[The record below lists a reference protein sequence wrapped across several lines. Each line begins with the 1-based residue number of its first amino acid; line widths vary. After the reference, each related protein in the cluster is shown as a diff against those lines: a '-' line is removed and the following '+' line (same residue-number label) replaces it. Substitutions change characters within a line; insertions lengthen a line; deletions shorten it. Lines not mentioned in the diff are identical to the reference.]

1 MNPKIIAFE
10 YFVYQLN
17 NWYKEVYGNV
27 EENDLSTLKVLKLLF
42 FTTAVGTNKDSE
54 NTLLDCVFYN
64 FYAMPYGH
72 VESDIYQSAKSK
84 TSFENIVLGYEG
96 STIKDSKQ
104 IIGNIGEDIK
114 NKIDNQISQLKLINL
129 ELIKY
134 SSFELVELS
143 HKWYSWVKN
152 YNKAKSEGYYSFKI
166 PKEDIKSEIK
176 IYQL

>member
-17 NWYKEVYGNV
+17 NWYKEAYGNV

-42 FTTAVGTNKDSE
+42 FATAVGTNKDSE
-54 NTLLDCVFYN
+54 NTLLDCVFDN

-72 VESDIYQSAKSK
+72 VESDVYKSAKDK
-84 TSFENIVLGYEG
+84 LMTNISLGHE
-96 STIKDSKQ
+96 SSIVKNAQQ
-104 IIGNIGEDIK
+104 IIDNIGEDIK
-114 NKIDNQISQLKLINL
+114 EKIDNQINHLKLINF

-152 YNKAKSEGYYSFKI
+152 YNKAKNNGFFSSYI
-166 PKEDIKSEIK
+166 PIEDIKSEIK

>member
-42 FTTAVGTNKDSE
+42 FATAVGTNKDSE
-54 NTLLDCVFYN
+54 NTLLDCVFDN

-72 VESDIYQSAKSK
+72 VESDIYNSAKANLIK
-84 TSFENIVLGYEG
+84 NIRLEYESSVVL
-96 STIKDSKQ
+96 DAKQ
-104 IIGNIGEDIK
+104 IIENISEEIK
-114 NKIDNQISQLKLINL
+114 QKIDNQIIQLKSINF

-152 YNKAKSEGYYSFKI
+152 YNRAKNDGKYSVNI
-166 PKEDIKSEIK
+166 PIEDIKSEIK